1 MFRDTNNQAMQ
12 LVMQGY
18 SDSIKNLQSN
28 GIGNAFRA
36 WDDSM
41 NKAITNYH
49 NAEQQKLNR
58 ALTEENIQGQKLN
71 NEYSSRIM
79 EDRVE
84 HQAQQTKANQLA
96 NDYSERTLN
105 DRVKQ
110 QALATEGMQTQNQ
123 HAKLNLDEAKQTSK
137 GRVASMNAQYSE
149 QVASSGLNAKKF
161 NMEHDNYR
169 NEPVYQIGG
178 QYFYDSKGKMP
189 MDKGTAEARI
199 ARNANKETYR
209 REYQGR
215 SLSDNRQVVTANQ
228 AQEAQNRLNMET
240 GNASY
245 QALNEANTAMANAG
259 EDRSQVALKVS
270 EAMQNGMPYVELNN
284 GTKIPIQQ
292 ASQIAGLAGYSGS
305 VGASGGVVNNNNIN
319 TTFSGKVADGI
330 NVLQDTNASE
340 EQKAQARAIVEA
352 GNKTQVAKLYDKMGK
367 YAVVAQQMQNIQG
380 QNRLNT
386 FLGFMT
392 QYVGGD
398 FAKEYGYLNAEQSNI
413 LTSLATSALSGALS
427 NRDMGI
433 VERQVT
439 DIKKS
444 GAFNSGALKQGLEK
458 MIKDIEYSTQG
469 MGGIDLLRPDARKQ
483 YESLKV
489 LYQAL

>member
-18 SDSIKNLQSN
+18 SDSIKNYQSN
-28 GIGNAFRA
+28 SMGNAFRN

-41 NKAITNYH
+41 NKTIANYH

-58 ALTEENIQGQKLN
+58 AMTEENIQGQKLS
-71 NEYSSRIM
+71 NEYNSKTM
-79 EDRVE
+79 
-84 HQAQQTKANQLA
+84 K
-96 NDYSERTLN
+96 

-110 QALATEGMQTQNQ
+110 QALTTEGMETQNK
-123 HAKLNLDEAKQTSK
+123 HAKLNLTEAQQTSR
-137 GRVASMNAQYSE
+137 GRVNAMNAQYGE

-178 QYFYDSKGKMP
+178 RFFYDSKGKMP

-199 ARNANKETYR
+199 ARNENKETYR
-209 REYQGR
+209 REFQAR
-215 SLSDNRQVVTANQ
+215 SLSDNRQIVSANQ

-245 QALNEANTAMANAG
+245 QALNEANKAMAGAG
-259 EDRSQVALKVS
+259 EDRSGVAIKVA
-270 EAMQNGMPYVELNN
+270 EAMQNGTPYVELNN
-284 GTKIPIQQ
+284 GAKIPLQQ

-305 VGASGGVVNNNNIN
+305 VGGASGVVNNNNIN
-319 TTFSGKVADGI
+319 TTFSGKVAEGI
-330 NVLQDTNASE
+330 QTLNNPNSTE
-340 EQKAQARAIVEA
+340 EQKAQARAYIEA
-352 GNKTQVAKLYDKMGK
+352 GNKTQAQQLYNKMGK

-380 QNRLNT
+380 QDRLNT
-386 FLGFMT
+386 FLGFMS
-392 QYVGGD
+392 QYIGGD
-398 FAKEYGYLNAEQSNI
+398 AAKEYGYLNASQSNI
-413 LTSLATSALSGALS
+413 LTSLATNALSGALS
-427 NRDMGI
+427 NRDMDI
-433 VERQVT
+433 VKQQVT

-444 GAFNSGALKQGLEK
+444 GAFNSGTLKQGLEK
-458 MIKDIEYSTQG
+458 MIKDIEYSTMG
-469 MGGIDLLRPDARKQ
+469 MGGIETLRPEARKQ